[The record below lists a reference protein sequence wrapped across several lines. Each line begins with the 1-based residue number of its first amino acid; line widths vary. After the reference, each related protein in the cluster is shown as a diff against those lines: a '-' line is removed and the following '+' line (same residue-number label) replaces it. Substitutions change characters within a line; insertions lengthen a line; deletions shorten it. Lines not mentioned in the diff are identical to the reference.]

1 MDLCRL
7 PDCPVSVNSYESRL
21 VHSVGFLV
29 EDVKVTLY
37 AGITIVYISHPQ
49 NYTRELLQLTNTFSD
64 MAGYKIKKKNLSILS
79 IYLSIYSFNKQ
90 AEKEIRKTTP
100 FTTATNNTKYLGVT
114 LTKQVKDLH
123 YKSLKKEIEEDIRSW
138 KDLMDC

>member
-64 MAGYKIKKKNLSILS
+64 MAGYKIKKKIYLYYLS
-79 IYLSIYSFNKQ
+79 IYLSTSISLDSILLPYLSVFVSHFSTREITEKRKKQ
-90 AEKEIRKTTP
+90 KAGPAPPIPGQHIAE
-100 FTTATNNTKYLGVT
+100 
-114 LTKQVKDLH
+114 
-123 YKSLKKEIEEDIRSW
+123 
-138 KDLMDC
+138 